1 MGVWTKDVKDIF
13 KFLNKDKSKRRKN
26 PNRKRVA
33 KPGRRTPI
41 ANYDRFK
48 FIIGLLA
55 LYIFFS
61 ISNIS
66 RNPLVS
72 VEEGFTIAAQEN
84 TWIFALLVFEI
95 IRQFHNFIG
104 EISRSYWGSWL
115 ALTRSIRRPFMH
127 LRSDT
132 RYRLSRVGNT
142 LLALTIIGLILGKIT
157 GVGNPVTGWFRSLAL
172 FWQNIPIFLQA
183 MAYILFAVLQF
194 VAIFWFMSKGGV
206 EVVMPDDVKT
216 NFSMV
221 WGQDQVVDKVKETLK
236 LLEDP
241 DLIEERGGYVPGGI
255 LLWGPPGTG
264 KTLIAEAM
272 AGETGKPFVM
282 VEPGAFQ
289 AMFFGVNILKVKG
302 LYRKLRKLAL
312 RYGGVVVFFD
322 EADVLGRRALAGVAP
337 RGLRSSI
344 DECSSFRYINHYE
357 TNKVYSGNVNTLSPV
372 KNAVVMPTAGGDLGT
387 LNAILASM
395 QGLSKPRGLTNRIK
409 RLLGMRPSPAPK
421 YRILHVMA
429 TNAPDALDPA
439 LLRPGRIDR
448 IFRVGYPSKEGRI
461 RTLQGYLSK
470 VKHSLTS
477 EDISRIATSSP
488 YSSGAVIKDVVNE
501 ALMAAIRD
509 NRDII
514 EWRDIVSAKSLKEHG
529 ATDGFEYIDRERHA
543 VAIHEACHALA
554 AYRLKSDFA
563 IDVATIERRG
573 DVGGFVSRV
582 PVVERM
588 FQWKS
593 EIEEDIQIAI
603 ASLVGERMFFSGD
616 NTNGVSGDLDTATR
630 LALVMET
637 RWGMGSTIAS
647 HDVLMEGSAGGALE
661 KNDKNDKNNTISAV
675 VGVRVENRLADL
687 YERTRDLLEN
697 NRHEILALAHA
708 LEVYRTLN
716 GADVEAV
723 IAGVRGPSI
732 DGSVYSTPSAK
743 KALEGYHYMCL
754 ESHNLGAPS
763 VALPDLNDLLD
774 DKWSKEWVVK
784 GKASSKKRK
793 PVEIAKNVSGSWPKK
808 RKNVDDPNK

>member
-1 MGVWTKDVKDIF
+1 MGVWTKDVKEIF
-13 KFLNKDKSKRRKN
+13 KFLDRDKSKKRRN

-33 KPGRRTPI
+33 RTGCKTPI

-48 FIIGLLA
+48 FIFGLLG
-55 LYIFFS
+55 LYLFFS
-61 ISNIS
+61 VSNIS

-72 VEEGFTIAAQEN
+72 VEEGFALAAQEN
-84 TWIFALLVFEI
+84 SWIFALLVFELL
-95 IRQFHNFIG
+95 RQMHNFAG
-104 EISRSYWGSWL
+104 EISRVYWTTWL
-115 ALTRSIRRPFMH
+115 SITKGVRKPFMR
-127 LRSDT
+127 LRTDT
-132 RYRLSRVGNT
+132 RYRLARVGNI
-142 LLALTIIGLILGKIT
+142 LLALTLIGLVLGRVT
-157 GVGNPVTGWFRSLAL
+157 GVGNPITGWFRSLSL
-172 FWQNIPIFLQA
+172 FWQNIPVFLQA

-194 VAIFWFMSKGGV
+194 AAIFWFMSKGGV

-216 NFSMV
+216 NFTMV
-221 WGQDQVVDKVKETLK
+221 WGQDQVVEKVKETLK

-241 DLIEERGGYVPGGI
+241 DLIEEKGGYVPGGI

-337 RGLRSSI
+337 RGVRSSNESCRRGSYLN
-344 DECSSFRYINHYE
+344 DYDSAG
-357 TNKVYSGNVNTLSPV
+357 VYVENLAPMPV
-372 KNAVVMPTAGGDLGT
+372 KNSVVMPTAGGDLGT

-395 QGLSKPRGLTNRIK
+395 QGLSKPRGLANRIR
-409 RLLGMRPSPAPK
+409 RLLGIRPSPAPK

-461 RTLQGYLSK
+461 RTLEGYLSK
-470 VKHSLTS
+470 VKHSLS
-477 EDISRIATSSP
+477 NEDVVRIATSSP

-501 ALMAAIRD
+501 ALMAALRD
-509 NRDII
+509 DRDVI
-514 EWRDIVSAKSLKEHG
+514 EWKDIVSAKSLKEHG
-529 ATDGFEYIDRERHA
+529 ATDGFEYVDRERHA
-543 VAIHEACHALA
+543 VAIHEACHAVA

-647 HDVLMEGSAGGALE
+647 HDVLVQGSAGNALE
-661 KNDKNDKNNTISAV
+661 RNDKEGKEKNISAI
-675 VGVRVENRLADL
+675 VGVRVESRLAEL
-687 YERTRDLLEN
+687 YDKTVKLLDS
-697 NRHEILALAHA
+697 NRHEVLSLAHA
-708 LEVYRTLN
+708 LEVFRTLN

-723 IAGVRGPSI
+723 IGGVKGPSV
-732 DGSVYSTPSAK
+732 DGSVYSTLSAK
-743 KALEGYHYMCL
+743 NALEGYHYMCL
-754 ESHNLGAPS
+754 ESHNLGTPS

-774 DKWSKEWVVK
+774 NKWSKEWVVK
-784 GKASSKKRK
+784 GVNSGKKVPAVKIKSDRK
-793 PVEIAKNVSGSWPKK
+793 GAWPKK
-808 RKNVDDPNK
+808 NLKSSKRSKS